1 MKVRHGFVSNSSSS
15 SFCILGTVVGTEE
28 AFEIYK
34 KMADA
39 YNIKDSDKFET
50 VEGFSADHYFEMPK
64 DCPYEFR
71 FGNDENDRI
80 PPEEIAIG
88 EEIDLLVQIHRAP
101 PRGPSRCCSRSSGA
115 PYGSRSEACTF
126 GYSGVS

>member
-88 EEIDLLVQIHRAP
+88 VYLGDGATLPEIEKAVADAGKLASFGITNIQLI
-101 PRGPSRCCSRSSGA
+101 RGVDEG
-115 PYGSRSEACTF
+115 
-126 GYSGVS
+126 